1 MSLWKMLQ
9 LYVNWMHSWGKWI
22 KKCSSK
28 ITLLHAHLHTDQISL
43 SQSVLCLSYFSAFF
57 SFSPGE
63 SQNYSRSPPDKWGH
77 CLTAPQQCKGTEAL
91 GVCPV
96 ALKPLSALL
105 FSAFF
110 PHQAYFSSLQKAEWI
125 SVSNNKNSFL
135 THFSE
140 RWLFSR

>member
-1 MSLWKMLQ
+1 MLQ

-77 CLTAPQQCKGTEAL
+77 CLTARQQCKGTEAL

-96 ALKPLSALL
+96 ALKPLSACL

-125 SVSNNKNSFL
+125 SVSNNKNSSL